1 MGERIPL
8 DNYTVASP
16 QPGSARMRTFWKVLA
31 IVLFV
36 MLFTST
42 LVHMSM
48 YFWPDMTDSPRPS
61 EGRFYPLYKFN
72 HSKYM
77 NERERSLDR
86 MLWWTAPV
94 GGFALLVIVFLIDPF
109 DDKHRLRP
117 LRPPRPWPRL

>member
-1 MGERIPL
+1 
-8 DNYTVASP
+8 
-16 QPGSARMRTFWKVLA
+16 MRTFWKVLA

-36 MLFTST
+36 MLFMST

-77 NERERSLDR
+77 NERERSLDQS
-86 MLWWTAPV
+86 LWLIAPV
-94 GGFALLVIVFLIDPF
+94 GLAALLLIHVLVDPF
-109 DDKHRLRP
+109 DYKHRPRP
-117 LRPPRPWPRL
+117 LRPPRPWSRL